1 MLKIGD
7 FSRLAQVSIKMLRH
21 YDDMGLLK
29 PAHIDRFTGYR
40 YYILDQ
46 LPRINRI
53 LALKDLGLSLEQIAQ
68 MLEADLKTDAVGEML
83 RLKLADLHQQL
94 VETEARLTRIENRL
108 RQIELE
114 DKMPDYEIVLKK
126 VEAQRVLSIREIV
139 STHIEP
145 LLAEVNVTVREHR
158 IQTVAPWL
166 AMYHHAGY
174 RERDL
179 DLEVAVPISESVREA
194 FPLSDGRQMTA
205 RVVPAME
212 TVICAVWRGD
222 YNGLGG
228 VYTALTKYLTANG
241 YNYLGPAREVY
252 LRGPGDTND
261 PTDYLTEVQYPVG
274 QFQPKTVIDGVDVPE
289 GWKDTRSIRAHL
301 FPFSRRART
310 ALGLAEVEA
319 AQLQQDEVKPAHL
332 LLGLL
337 RERESL
343 AAHVLGDL
351 GITLEESRSKMVNS
365 QNVSEKQHIS
375 DAARQI
381 VSFAIIEAQQLGHDY
396 IGTEHLLLGLLQ
408 QADNRVI
415 ELFTKEDINPSQVR
429 TAVLNTLK
437 T

>member
-21 YDDMGLLK
+21 YDDIGLLK
-29 PAHIDRFTGYR
+29 PAHIDRFTSYR
-40 YYILDQ
+40 YYTLDQ

-68 MLEADLKTDAVGEML
+68 MLEADLKTDAVREML
-83 RLKLADLHQQL
+83 RLKLADLHQEL

-108 RQIELE
+108 KQIELE

-126 VEAQRVLSIREIV
+126 IEAQRVLSFREIV
-139 STHIEP
+139 PAKIEP
-145 LLAEVNVTVREHR
+145 LFEEVKAAVREHR
-158 IQTVAPWL
+158 IQVVAPWL
-166 AMYHHAGY
+166 AIYHHAGY

-179 DLEVAVPISESVREA
+179 DLEVAIPISESVREA
-194 FPLSDGRQMTA
+194 IPLSDGRQMTI

-252 LRGPGDTND
+252 LRGPGDTDD
-261 PTDYLTEVQYPVG
+261 PTDYLTEVQYPIG
-274 QFQPKTVIDGVDVPE
+274 QFQGETVIDGVDVPE
-289 GWKDTRSIRAHL
+289 DWKDTRPIRAHH

-310 ALGLAEVEA
+310 ALGLAEIEA
-319 AQLQQDEVKPAHL
+319 AQLQQAEVNPAHL

-343 AAHVLGDL
+343 AAHVLEEL
-351 GITLEESRSKMVNS
+351 GVSLEQSRSHMING
-365 QNVSEKQHIS
+365 QNVSEKTFIS

-381 VSFAIIEAQQLGHDY
+381 ISFATIEAQHLGHDY
-396 IGTEHLLLGLLQ
+396 IGTEHLLLGLIKQNDLG
-408 QADNRVI
+408 VMSI
-415 ELFTKEDINPSQVR
+415 FTQNNLDSAQVR
-429 TAVLNTLK
+429 AEILALITK
-437 T
+437 